1 MLVIP
6 EGIVTHPAE
15 VVAEFQRRAYW
26 GSLSIGEAFHRAAAR
41 FRDRTAL
48 VVDDR
53 RLTYGEVD
61 EASDRFG
68 AALLACGLAPGDR
81 LIFQMGNV
89 PETAIAFYGAVKAG
103 LVPVCTLPAHR
114 RREIDHFVTRTGALG
129 HIVQADYR
137 TAELADFAVA
147 TRALN
152 PSLRVSIVARGR
164 AEGCQS
170 MADMIDQF
178 DAASARSI
186 LEAAPIDSRS
196 LGVLQLSG
204 GSTAV
209 PKVIP
214 RFHADYL
221 YNAQCIADVSGWDD
235 STVAMRRVVLM
246 HNAGL
251 VTLMLPCHLVGA
263 TVVLS
268 ALGPLR
274 DDLAAMASQRVTFG
288 GLGGP
293 TARDVVALQSEWRFD
308 LTALEYYLLS
318 GAQVPAET
326 VAAVE
331 RTLECKV
338 LQQFGMGEGLCIQ
351 SRPDDPEWVRWQ
363 TVGAPLSAADEVRI
377 IEPTSR
383 ADVALGAVGELACRG
398 PYTIR
403 GYFNEPAAA
412 RAFTE
417 DGHYLT
423 GDLARAHA
431 VDGRTVYAIEGR
443 IKDVINRGGEKIS
456 PAEIEALLAEHPCV
470 SEVVAVAM
478 PDRALGERTCVYVVP
493 KEHLASPS
501 LADLTSYLFD
511 AGLAKYKLPERLE
524 VVQSLPLTNVG
535 KIDRTAL
542 RADIARRIAA
552 ASC

>member
-1 MLVIP
+1 M
-6 EGIVTHPAE
+6 
-15 VVAEFQRRAYW
+15 VAEFQRQGFW
-26 GSLSIGEAFHRAAAR
+26 GTLSIGEAFHRAAAR

-48 VVDDR
+48 VVNDR

-61 EASDRFG
+61 ESSDRFG
-68 AALLACGLAPGDR
+68 AALLASGLLPGDR
-81 LIFQMGNV
+81 LVFQMGNV

-114 RREIDHFVTRTGALG
+114 RREIDHFVTRTGAVG

-137 TAELADFAVA
+137 TAELAAFAVA
-147 TRALN
+147 TKARH
-152 PSLRVSIVARGR
+152 PSLKVSIVARGR
-164 AEGCQS
+164 AEGCHS
-170 MADMIDQF
+170 MADMVDQF

-186 LEAAPIDSRS
+186 LKAAPIDSRS

-221 YNAQCIADVSGWDD
+221 YNAHCIAEVSGWDE

-263 TVVLS
+263 AVVLS
-268 ALGPLR
+268 SLGPLR
-274 DDLAAMASQRVTFG
+274 DDLATMASQRVTFG

-308 LTALEYYLLS
+308 LTALEHYLLS
-318 GAQVPAET
+318 GAHVPVET
-326 VAAVE
+326 AAALE

-338 LQQFGMGEGLCIQ
+338 LQQFGMGEGLCMQ

-363 TVGAPLSAADEVRI
+363 TVGAPVSAADEVRI
-377 IEPTSR
+377 VEPGSR
-383 ADVALGAVGELACRG
+383 ANVASGGVGELACDG

-403 GYFNEPAAA
+403 GYFNESSAAGS
-412 RAFTE
+412 FTE
-417 DGHYLT
+417 DGYYLT
-423 GDLARAHA
+423 GDLARAHT
-431 VDGRTVYAIEGR
+431 VGGRTVYTIEGR
-443 IKDVINRGGEKIS
+443 IKDVINRGGEKVS
-456 PAEIEALLAEHPCV
+456 PAEIEALLAQHPSV
-470 SEVVAVAM
+470 SNVVAVAM
-478 PDRALGERTCVYVVP
+478 PDRTLGERTCVYVVP
-493 KEHLASPS
+493 REHLAPPS
-501 LADLTSYLFD
+501 LEDVTSYLLD

-524 VVQSLPLTNVG
+524 LVQSLPLTNVG
-535 KIDRTAL
+535 KIDRAAL
-542 RADIARRIAA
+542 RTDIAAKVAA
-552 ASC
+552 PSC